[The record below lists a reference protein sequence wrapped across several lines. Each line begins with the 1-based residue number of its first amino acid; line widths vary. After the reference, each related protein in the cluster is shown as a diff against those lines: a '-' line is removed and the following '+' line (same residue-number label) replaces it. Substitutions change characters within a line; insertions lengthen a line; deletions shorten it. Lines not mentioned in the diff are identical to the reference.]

1 LKLHALN
8 NKIANEFGL
17 QPVSDEDY
25 ELVTKNVEEQK
36 PNVVENTLKA
46 TSSNA
51 APSLNASQTLS
62 PVDSKTIE

>member
-1 LKLHALN
+1 LK
-8 NKIANEFGL
+8 
-17 QPVSDEDY
+17 PVSEQKF
-25 ELVTKNVEEQK
+25 EQATKSVQK
-36 PNVVENTLKA
+36 PNVVESTLKA